1 MAVAVAVRFPPRNRR
16 QLHPPV
22 RIINIVNTTHSTSR
36 QRPMAV
42 VSRGSHIPLPL
53 GSSINKVIASGP
65 RRLAPPAATRVI
77 CAIVIA
83 TSVVVV
89 VVVVEAQDYRIMPTW
104 APYRTHRTSTYQ
116 IHTTFYHPCPRLHYL
131 LGLNEKNLP
140 QSRPSRLRYG
150 KHRMRRRYHRETL
163 VHHRYRRGRTHNP
176 TISLA
181 LPVRVDRPCS

>member
-1 MAVAVAVRFPPRNRR
+1 MPVVPVRFPPRKRR
-16 QLHPPV
+16 PLLHPV
-22 RIINIVNTTHSTSR
+22 RIIANIVNITHNTIR
-36 QRPMAV
+36 RRPMAV
-42 VSRGSHIPLPL
+42 VSRGSHILLPL
-53 GSSINKVIASGP
+53 GSSSSNRVVMASGP
-65 RRLAPPAATRVI
+65 RRLVRPAETRVI

-89 VVVVEAQDYRIMPTW
+89 EAQDYRTMPTW

-116 IHTTFYHPCPRLHYL
+116 IHTTFYHPCRLHPYL

-140 QSRPSRLRYG
+140 RSRPSRLRYG

-163 VHHRYRRGRTHNP
+163 VHHRYRRGHTHSP

-181 LPVRVDRPCS
+181 LPARVDRPCS